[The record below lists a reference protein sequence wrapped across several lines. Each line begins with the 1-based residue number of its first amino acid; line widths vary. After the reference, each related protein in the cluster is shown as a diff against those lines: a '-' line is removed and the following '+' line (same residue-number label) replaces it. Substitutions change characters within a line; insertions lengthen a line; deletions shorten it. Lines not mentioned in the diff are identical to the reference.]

1 MITGKL
7 IALNINKMKII
18 KISHPTQKLEKEQE
32 STCHKKS
39 EEIS

>member
-7 IALNINKMKII
+7 ITLNINKMKII

-39 EEIS
+39 GEIS